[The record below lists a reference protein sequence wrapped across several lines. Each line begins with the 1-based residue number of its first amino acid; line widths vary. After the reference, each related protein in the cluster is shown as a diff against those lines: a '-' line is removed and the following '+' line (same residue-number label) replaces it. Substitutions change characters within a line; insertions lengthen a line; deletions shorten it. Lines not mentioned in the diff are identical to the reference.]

1 MLIHKKLWAELGTL
15 KRFFLPYFLKWKIY
29 AKTLKLTS
37 CWVSSNKIRF
47 VKSMYRFW
55 KNKPHQGIILSRMLR
70 NWSKALELFCSQNGQ
85 ISFQYCFKDY
95 FVWSIRKT
103 GHRIQYF
110 CNLQDYHLDIYVFMY
125 IINFSVIVKTWPW
138 LSQYQQRTESGG
150 SGAWRGTRQFSPVL
164 YTSSAQGGFIQII
177 SKEESVRKLKW
188 VKSKIKPEE
197 FDACIS
203 SKWIFVL
210 QIPNIMLKAW

>member
-1 MLIHKKLWAELGTL
+1 MLIHKKLWAESGTW
-15 KRFFLPYFLKWKIY
+15 KGFFLPYFLKWKIY

-110 CNLQDYHLDIYVFMY
+110 CNLQDYHLDIYVFMLC
-125 IINFSVIVKTWPW
+125 ILSIFLLLLKLGLDCLSISRGLSLEGAELEEARDSSV
-138 LSQYQQRTESGG
+138 LSSTPAQ
-150 SGAWRGTRQFSPVL
+150 L
-164 YTSSAQGGFIQII
+164 SADSFKVFQKKNLLENWNGWN
-177 SKEESVRKLKW
+177 LK
-188 VKSKIKPEE
+188 
-197 FDACIS
+197 
-203 SKWIFVL
+203 
-210 QIPNIMLKAW
+210 